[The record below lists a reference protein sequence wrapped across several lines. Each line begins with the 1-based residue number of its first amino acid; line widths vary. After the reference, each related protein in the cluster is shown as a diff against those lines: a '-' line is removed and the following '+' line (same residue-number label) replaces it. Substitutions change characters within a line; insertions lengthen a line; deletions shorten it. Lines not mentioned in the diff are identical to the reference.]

1 MLKRSESYRIR
12 PWSVKIGISILKI
25 WLISSR
31 LVPIVAAPYNGT
43 FFRRPK
49 SMRTSR
55 FPLHTLKETP
65 ADAEVV
71 SHRLMLRAGM
81 IRKLAAGLYTWLP
94 LGLRVLRKVEHIVR
108 EEMDR
113 AGALEVLMPAIQP
126 AELWQESGRWEQYG
140 PELLRLRDRHQR
152 DFCFGP
158 THEEIITD
166 LARREL
172 RSYKQLPVNFY
183 QIQTKFRD
191 EIRPRFGVMRAR
203 EFLMKDAYSFHLDR
217 DSLAETYQV
226 MHATYSR
233 IFQRCGLDFRPV
245 QADTG
250 AIGGRASHEFH
261 VLAASGEDA
270 IAFSTGSDY
279 AANIELAE
287 ALPLADRPP
296 APTQEKRLV
305 ATPHARTIQE
315 LVDQFAQP
323 IAHTVKTLVVAAAEG
338 SGARLVALLVRGD
351 HELNPVKAEKLP
363 QVAVPLRLATEEEIR
378 AAIGAGPGS
387 LGPLGLTIPCVVDRT
402 VAATADFSA
411 GANQDGK
418 HWFGLN
424 WGRDLPLPE
433 VADLRNVVE
442 GDPSP
447 DGRGQIT
454 IARGIEV
461 GHIFQLGHK
470 YSEAMKARVLD
481 EAGRALTLEMGCYGI
496 GVSRVVA
503 AAIEQHHDERGIIW
517 PEPIAPFQVALVPMK
532 LAKSYRVREAT
543 EALYR
548 ELTAAGIEVLLD
560 DRDERPGFMF
570 ADMELI
576 GIPHRLVVGDK
587 GLDTGLLEYKGRR
600 DAELTH
606 VPIADILPFL
616 QERLQ
621 VDPAWPAA

>member
-1 MLKRSESYRIR
+1 
-12 PWSVKIGISILKI
+12 
-25 WLISSR
+25 
-31 LVPIVAAPYNGT
+31 
-43 FFRRPK
+43 
-49 SMRTSR
+49 MRTSR
-55 FPLHTLKETP
+55 FPLQTLKETP
-65 ADAEVV
+65 ADAEVA

-94 LGLRVLRKVEHIVR
+94 LGLRVLRKVERIVR

-113 AGALEVLMPAIQP
+113 SGALEVLMPAVQP

-140 PELLRLRDRHQR
+140 PELLRIKDRHQR

-217 DSLAETYQV
+217 ASLAETYQV
-226 MHATYSR
+226 MHATYCR

-261 VLAASGEDA
+261 VLADSGEDA
-270 IAFSTGSDY
+270 IAFSDSSDY

-287 ALPLADRPP
+287 ALPLANRLP
-296 APTQEKRLV
+296 APTEDKRLV
-305 ATPHARTIQE
+305 DTPHARTIQE
-315 LVDQFAQP
+315 LVTQFGQP
-323 IAHTVKTLVVAAAEG
+323 IERTVKTLVVAAAPDLG
-338 SGARLVALLVRGD
+338 VATPGAAKLIALLVRGD
-351 HELNPVKAEKLP
+351 HELNLVKAEKLP
-363 QVAVPLRLATEEEIR
+363 QVAKPLRMATEEEIR

-387 LGPLGLTIPCVVDRT
+387 LGPLGLPIPCIADRT
-402 VAATADFSA
+402 VAVTADFSA
-411 GANQDGK
+411 GANADGK

-424 WGRDLPLPE
+424 WGRDLPLPP
-433 VADLRNVVE
+433 VADLRSVVE

-447 DGRGQIT
+447 DGQGRLT

-461 GHIFQLGHK
+461 GHIFQLGQK
-470 YSEAMKARVLD
+470 YSEAMKTTVLD
-481 EAGRALTLEMGCYGI
+481 ESGRALTLEMGCYGI

-503 AAIEQHHDERGIIW
+503 AAIEQHHDERGILW
-517 PEPIAPFQVALVPMK
+517 PDAIAPFQVALVPMK
-532 LAKSYRVREAT
+532 LHKSYRVREAT
-543 EALYR
+543 EALYQ
-548 ELTAAGIEVLLD
+548 ELTAAGIEVLWD

-587 GLDTGLLEYKGRR
+587 GLDQGMLEYKGRR
-600 DAELTH
+600 DADLTL
-606 VPIADILPFL
+606 VPIAEALPFL
-616 QERLQ
+616 RERL
-621 VDPAWPAA
+621 AAGSGARPDAT